1 MIQVKAAAKYFTKC
15 IDLFQI
21 FISLK
26 FSLDTCRVSQEKD
39 SKKKIRNTYLSYAKS
54 GASFVV
60 GNSPRLGHYQNEE
73 SASGRFQILVMPHL
87 RPFKCV
93 KNWQGTK

>member
-1 MIQVKAAAKYFTKC
+1 MPGITGKG
-15 IDLFQI
+15 FQ
-21 FISLK
+21 
-26 FSLDTCRVSQEKD
+26 
-39 SKKKIRNTYLSYAKS
+39 KIRNTHLSHGKS

-73 SASGRFQILVMPHL
+73 SALGRFQILVMPHL